1 MKFAAIA
8 FVVIAGLIIIRDGL
22 AFGQAGKDVPIS
34 SLPSISVS
42 GYAEAQAIPDVSRFT
57 FEIRKEGKTV
67 NESQQ
72 GVTAVLNPIIDALE
86 DAGVDEK
93 DIKTVGYNSYPEYDY
108 VQASIGIPGR
118 QVLRAYVTNAS
129 VEVTVRDT
137 TKAGDMLTLAGQKG
151 ATGLSQLNFVVDNPA
166 KVQAEARK
174 KAIEDARAKAELL
187 ADDLG
192 VRLGRIVSY
201 SENGGGMP
209 MPYYATRDSMA
220 GTEAAQAAPNLPV
233 GQNEY
238 QVNVSIQYEIK

>member
-1 MKFAAIA
+1 MKFGLIVL
-8 FVVIAGLIIIRDGL
+8 VVVVALIIIRDGL
-22 AFGQAGKDVPIS
+22 AFGRADKDTPIS

-67 NESQQ
+67 NEAQQ

-86 DAGVDEK
+86 DAGIEEK

-118 QVLRAYVTNAS
+118 QVLRAYVTTAS

-151 ATGLSQLNFVVDNPA
+151 ATGLSQLNFVVDNPS

-187 ADDLG
+187 ADDLD

-201 SENGGGMP
+201 SESNGGAP
-209 MPYYATRDSMA
+209 MPFYGARDSMGGA
-220 GTEAAQAAPNLPV
+220 EVAQSAPNLPV

-238 QVNVSIQYEIK
+238 QVTVSIQYEIK